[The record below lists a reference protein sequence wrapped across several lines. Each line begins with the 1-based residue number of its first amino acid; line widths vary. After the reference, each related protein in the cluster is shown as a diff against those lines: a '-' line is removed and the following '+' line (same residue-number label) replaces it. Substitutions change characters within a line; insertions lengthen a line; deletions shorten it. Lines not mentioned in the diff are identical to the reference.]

1 MGASLKS
8 WNDEGYNIPI
18 AIPTTNNVNP
28 VIDEESVE
36 QLAMS
41 ELQTRVQ
48 RPTDQV
54 SALATCD
61 KLPISTVTASGND
74 GNVPSNVLDNNLNTR
89 WSNLGVDSWIQLD
102 LGAKKSICSVD
113 IVWYRGDVRQNNFVI
128 SISDDGTTFS
138 NKFSGTSSLGSSPQK
153 YTLPTGT
160 EGRYVRITV
169 NGNTENEWASITE
182 ISVLGGASGGGG
194 GGGSNLIGT
203 LFHKWQTSADSGT
216 WSTYSSLN
224 GEIRSNSDLAL
235 AMNNDGRLQVFMIG
249 TDNALYYKTQ
259 TGADSSS
266 WTSSWTSLGG
276 TIRADTSPAVAMN
289 NDGRLQVFM
298 IGTDNALYY
307 KTQTAAG
314 SSTWSSAW
322 TSLGGTIRANTDPVV
337 IANSDGR
344 LQVFVVGTNNQLYYR
359 SQTAADSSSWTSS
372 WTSLGGAIRA
382 DTSPAVA
389 RNNDGRLQVFMIGTD
404 NALYYKTQTA
414 AGSSTWSSAWTS
426 LGGPLR
432 ANTDPVVIAN
442 SDGRLQVFVVGT
454 NNQLYY
460 RSQTAADSSS
470 WTSSWTSLGGAI
482 RADTSPAVA
491 RNNDGRLQVFMI
503 GTDNALYYKTQTAA
517 GSSTWSS
524 AWTSLGG
531 SLRDNSDPK
540 VVPNADGRL
549 DAFAIS
555 LTSSPNQPPIADSK
569 SITTGTNTPVD
580 ITLSGSDSDNDP
592 ITFSIVDQPAHG
604 NLSSI
609 TTQNTVRYTPTTGYN
624 GPDSFTYVARDSKGA
639 TSINKATVSITASNT
654 DSGTND
660 KFGIKKIYPT
670 KPGGE
675 EWYINMQ
682 DPNNDPRSK
691 PPSMS
696 KNADGSWRISS
707 GQVRYGVYTS
717 SGYHPDQVV
726 KDHSVLATRG
736 YMQSP
741 NDWKNIEMT
750 GQVKYN
756 SGGDDEWTWYARGGR
771 HTSDGWPDGCEGS
784 AYKGSLAYTGGQ
796 VRWAKEQWHVSYV
809 FQPWKNSPADGDG
822 KFVGFKTV
830 IYNMQLNGKTVV
842 KMETY
847 VDPNNDNQW
856 QKVYDFIDQGGWGS
870 ADGECKGASDQ
881 IITWGGPTATF
892 RWDNGNSIDIKN
904 LSVREIVPPT

>member
-1 MGASLKS
+1 YYK
-8 WNDEGYNIPI
+8 
-18 AIPTTNNVNP
+18 T
-28 VIDEESVE
+28 
-36 QLAMS
+36 
-41 ELQTRVQ
+41 QTAAG
-48 RPTDQV
+48 
-54 SALATCD
+54 S
-61 KLPISTVTASGND
+61 ST
-74 GNVPSNVLDNNLNTR
+74 
-89 WSNLGVDSWIQLD
+89 WSSTW
-102 LGAKKSICSVD
+102 
-113 IVWYRGDVRQNNFVI
+113 
-128 SISDDGTTFS
+128 T
-138 NKFSGTSSLGSSPQK
+138 SLGGP
-153 YTLPTGT
+153 
-160 EGRYVRITV
+160 VRA
-169 NGNTENEWASITE
+169 NTDPVVIA
-182 ISVLGGASGGGG
+182 
-194 GGGSNLIGT
+194 
-203 LFHKWQTSADSGT
+203 
-216 WSTYSSLN
+216 
-224 GEIRSNSDLAL
+224 NS
-235 AMNNDGRLQVFMIG
+235 DGRLQVFVIG
-249 TDNALYYKTQ
+249 TNNQIYYRSQ
-259 TGADSSS
+259 TAAAGSSS

-276 TIRADTSPAVAMN
+276 AIREDTSPAVARN
-289 NDGRLQVFM
+289 NDGRVQVFM

-314 SSTWSSAW
+314 SSTWSS
-322 TSLGGTIRANTDPVV
+322 T
-337 IANSDGR
+337 
-344 LQVFVVGTNNQLYYR
+344 
-359 SQTAADSSSWTSS
+359 
-372 WTSLGGAIRA
+372 
-382 DTSPAVA
+382 
-389 RNNDGRLQVFMIGTD
+389 
-404 NALYYKTQTA
+404 
-414 AGSSTWSSAWTS
+414 
-426 LGGPLR
+426 
-432 ANTDPVVIAN
+432 
-442 SDGRLQVFVVGT
+442 
-454 NNQLYY
+454 
-460 RSQTAADSSS
+460 
-470 WTSSWTSLGGAI
+470 
-482 RADTSPAVA
+482 
-491 RNNDGRLQVFMI
+491 
-503 GTDNALYYKTQTAA
+503 
-517 GSSTWSS
+517 
-524 AWTSLGG
+524 WTSLGG

-540 VVPNADGRL
+540 VVPIADGRL

-580 ITLSGSDSDNDP
+580 ITLSGSDSNNDP
-592 ITFSIVDQPAHG
+592 ITFSIVDQPANG
-604 NLSSI
+604 TLSSI

-624 GPDSFTYVARDSKGA
+624 GPDSFTYVDRDSKGA
-639 TSINKATVSITASNT
+639 TSINKATVSITVSNT

-675 EWYINMQ
+675 EWYMNMQ

-691 PPSMS
+691 PPSIS

-822 KFVGFKTV
+822 KFVGFKTI

-856 QKVYDFIDQGGWGS
+856 QKVYDFIDQGGWGN

>member
-1 MGASLKS
+1 
-8 WNDEGYNIPI
+8 
-18 AIPTTNNVNP
+18 
-28 VIDEESVE
+28 
-36 QLAMS
+36 
-41 ELQTRVQ
+41 
-48 RPTDQV
+48 
-54 SALATCD
+54 
-61 KLPISTVTASGND
+61 
-74 GNVPSNVLDNNLNTR
+74 
-89 WSNLGVDSWIQLD
+89 
-102 LGAKKSICSVD
+102 
-113 IVWYRGDVRQNNFVI
+113 
-128 SISDDGTTFS
+128 
-138 NKFSGTSSLGSSPQK
+138 
-153 YTLPTGT
+153 
-160 EGRYVRITV
+160 
-169 NGNTENEWASITE
+169 
-182 ISVLGGASGGGG
+182 
-194 GGGSNLIGT
+194 
-203 LFHKWQTSADSGT
+203 
-216 WSTYSSLN
+216 
-224 GEIRSNSDLAL
+224 
-235 AMNNDGRLQVFMIG
+235 
-249 TDNALYYKTQ
+249 
-259 TGADSSS
+259 
-266 WTSSWTSLGG
+266 
-276 TIRADTSPAVAMN
+276 
-289 NDGRLQVFM
+289 M

-314 SSTWSSAW
+314 SSTWSS
-322 TSLGGTIRANTDPVV
+322 T
-337 IANSDGR
+337 
-344 LQVFVVGTNNQLYYR
+344 
-359 SQTAADSSSWTSS
+359 
-372 WTSLGGAIRA
+372 
-382 DTSPAVA
+382 
-389 RNNDGRLQVFMIGTD
+389 
-404 NALYYKTQTA
+404 
-414 AGSSTWSSAWTS
+414 
-426 LGGPLR
+426 
-432 ANTDPVVIAN
+432 
-442 SDGRLQVFVVGT
+442 
-454 NNQLYY
+454 
-460 RSQTAADSSS
+460 
-470 WTSSWTSLGGAI
+470 
-482 RADTSPAVA
+482 
-491 RNNDGRLQVFMI
+491 
-503 GTDNALYYKTQTAA
+503 
-517 GSSTWSS
+517 
-524 AWTSLGG
+524 WTSLGG

-592 ITFSIVDQPAHG
+592 ITFNIVDQPAHG

-639 TSINKATVSITASNT
+639 TSINKATVSITVSNT

-756 SGGDDEWTWYARGGR
+756 SGGNDEWTWYARGGR